1 MTRLEKYLIAT
12 ASEIIEAETTVS
24 RYFVIGNV
32 KIRVSDHWGKNSDA
46 DLHVLIPYNG
56 GTNYIVTIK
65 DSPGKFLIWNA
76 KQIKEFIPSLQIMK
90 GLKESVNTPPKPK
103 DSAVQKI
110 QLALNND
117 STNGN
122 SLEFKGNIIESS
134 LKEKNL
140 TSNQREVLR
149 RSKST
154 WNISHIGTLP
164 RMVKMDL
171 GLKNGSINEDVQI
184 FLTCTSLTYVEFL
197 NIYKIIVVDN
207 DKVPTIRLLQE
218 AYSLLTLNS

>member
-56 GTNYIVTIK
+56 GTKYIVTIK
-65 DSPGKFLIWNA
+65 DSPGKFLVWNA
-76 KQIKEFIPSLQIMK
+76 NQIKEFIPSLQIMK
-90 GLKESVNTPPKPK
+90 GLKEAITTPLQPK

-110 QLALNND
+110 QLALNNT
-117 STNGN
+117 STDGS
-122 SLEFKGNIIESS
+122 SLEFNGTIIESR
-134 LKEKNL
+134 LKEKQL
-140 TSNQREVLR
+140 TSKQREVLR
-149 RSKST
+149 RPKST
-154 WNISHIGTLP
+154 WDISQIGTLP
-164 RMVKMDL
+164 NMIKVDL

-184 FLTCTSLTYVEFL
+184 FLTCTSLTYIEFL
-197 NIYKIIVVDN
+197 NIYKIVVVDN
-207 DKVPTIRLLQE
+207 NKVPTIRLLQE
-218 AYSLLTLNS
+218 AYSLIA